1 MFTQTMTFREKILGL
16 GTAAILVLAGLSFGL
31 SQVKQWRS
39 SVSSRAMAIG
49 LEEAEAETLL
59 AEKELWDERAIY
71 LDAELPDFPGR
82 GEAASTLLSSL
93 SDSAKTAGLEV
104 TSPRVAELDPSPY
117 YQSSTCQ
124 IRVEGPFEA
133 VGRWVVA
140 IQEGKSFREIR
151 EMKLTGDKKEKSK
164 VTGTVLVVQY
174 FRPEVSL

>member
-16 GTAAILVLAGLSFGL
+16 GTAVILVLAGLSFGL

-93 SDSAKTAGLEV
+93 SDSAKTAGPGGDQSAGGR
-104 TSPRVAELDPSPY
+104 TRSVA
-117 YQSSTCQ
+117 
-124 IRVEGPFEA
+124 
-133 VGRWVVA
+133 
-140 IQEGKSFREIR
+140 
-151 EMKLTGDKKEKSK
+151 
-164 VTGTVLVVQY
+164 VL
-174 FRPEVSL
+174 PEQHPARFA